1 MLRQKTII
9 NMLNKLADDWDDRL
23 QLFADN
29 GSLEL
34 VEYKTGEV
42 LASFIGIECDGGDPD
57 HQVIDGKEYI
67 LNQD

>member
-9 NMLNKLADDWDDRL
+9 NMLNKLADGWDDRL

-34 VEYKTGEV
+34 INYETGEV

-57 HQVIDGKEYI
+57 HSFIDGKDFI
-67 LNQD
+67 LNLD